1 MADTMM
7 LSSLRQIIQEVNTA
21 PSLQKALD
29 LIVHKVRNAMGTEVC
44 SVYMLDSSSGHYV
57 FAANEGLN
65 PESIGKVSLSV
76 NEGLIGQVV
85 TREEPLNLDRAE
97 NHPAYKY
104 FPEVG
109 EESFNAFLGAPIIH
123 QRKVL
128 GVLTVQQRESRRFDE
143 SEEAFLVTMS
153 AQLAGVIAHA
163 EATGALEQVSSSATP
178 VRRPARFKGVPGAPG
193 VAMGEAVVVS
203 SPADLNTVPDR
214 LAVDVDAELE
224 FFWSSLAQ
232 VRIDIE
238 QLGTTLAG
246 QLRPEER
253 ALFDVYLQMLDDNAL
268 GGEISDKIRQGSW
281 AQGAV
286 RTVILEHVHTFE
298 RMEDSYLRERAA
310 DVRDLGRRVLEYLQ
324 QSNSGPREYPENCIL
339 IGEELTASMLGEVP
353 TEKLVGL
360 VSIKGSSNS
369 HVAIM
374 ARALGIPTVMGAVD
388 IPLQRMEKAAL
399 VVDGYNGEIHSNPS
413 EELSAYFSNIIAEE
427 QQLSRELESLRDLP
441 CETLDKRA
449 LPLHV
454 NTGLMSDVARSLDRG
469 AQGVG
474 LYRTEVPFLL
484 RDRFPSEEE
493 QRQIYREQLEAFE
506 PMEVTMRTL
515 DIGGDKSLPYFPI
528 EEENPFLG
536 WRGIRVT
543 LDHPEIFLSQV
554 RAMLKASEGLNNIR
568 IMLPM
573 VTHLSE
579 IDEAQR
585 LIKRAYT
592 ELLDDGYDLKLP
604 PVGVM
609 VEVPAAVYQARAF
622 ARKVDFLSVGSNDLT
637 QYLLAVDRNNTR
649 VAGLYHSYHPSVLQ
663 ALEAIAD
670 AANIEGKPVTICGEL
685 AGEPGAA
692 ILLLAMG
699 YDALS
704 MNAASI
710 PKVKQA
716 IRSVSGEQAEEMLSR
731 VMQLDDAEMV
741 YGYMQSKLDKLGISQ
756 YLSPGAL
763 IAAGD
768 A

>member
-1 MADTMM
+1 M
-7 LSSLRQIIQEVNTA
+7 LSSLRQIVQEVNSA
-21 PSLQKALD
+21 PSLQQALD
-29 LIVHKVRNAMGTEVC
+29 LIVRKVRSAMGTEVC
-44 SVYMLDSSSGHYV
+44 SVYMLDVASGEYV
-57 FAANEGLN
+57 FAATEGLNVAMLGKVALAANEGL
-65 PESIGKVSLSV
+65 V
-76 NEGLIGQVV
+76 GQVA

-97 NHPAYKY
+97 KHPRFKH
-104 FPEVG
+104 FPGIG
-109 EESFNAFLGAPIIH
+109 EESFSSFLGVPIIH

-163 EATGALEQVSSSATP
+163 EATGALDSIASSEQARSAL
-178 VRRPARFKGVPGAPG
+178 FHGVPGSPG
-193 VAMGEAVVVS
+193 VALGQAVVVS
-203 SPADLNTVPDR
+203 SPADLNSVPDR
-214 LAVDVDAELE
+214 KTNDIDAELQ
-224 FFWSSLAQ
+224 FFWHSLSN
-232 VRIDIE
+232 VRVDIK
-238 QLGTTLAG
+238 QLGDTLAG

-253 ALFDVYLQMLDDNAL
+253 ALFDVYLLMLDDNAL
-268 GGEISDKIRQGSW
+268 GGEITEKIRQGSW

-286 RTVILEHVHTFE
+286 RSVILEHVRTFE

-324 QSNSGPREYPENCIL
+324 QSNTAREDYPEQTVL

-353 TEKLVGL
+353 TGKLVGL
-360 VSIKGSSNS
+360 VSVRGSSNS

-374 ARALGIPTVMGAVD
+374 ARAMGIPTVMGAVD
-388 IPLQRMEKAAL
+388 LPFQRLENAEL
-399 VVDGYNGEIHSNPS
+399 IIDGYNGEIYSNPN
-413 EELSAYFSNIIAEE
+413 EELSAYYRKIVAEE
-427 QQLSRELESLRDLP
+427 RQLSKDLEMLKDLP
-441 CETLDKRA
+441 CETTDGHRI
-449 LPLHV
+449 PLHV
-454 NTGLMSDVARSLDRG
+454 NTGLMSDVVRSLDRG
-469 AQGVG
+469 AEGVG

-493 QRQIYREQLEAFE
+493 QRHIYREQLEAFE
-506 PMEVTMRTL
+506 PLTVTMRTL

-543 LDHPEIFLSQV
+543 LDHPEIFLAQV
-554 RAMLKASEGLNNIR
+554 RAMLKASEGLNNLR

-573 VTHLSE
+573 VTHVSE
-579 IDEAQR
+579 IDEAQS
-585 LIKRAYT
+585 LINRAYA
-592 ELLDDGYDLKLP
+592 ELVDDGYNIKLP

-622 ARKVDFLSVGSNDLT
+622 ARRVDFLSVGSNDLT
-637 QYLLAVDRNNTR
+637 QYLLAVDRNNSR

-670 AANIEGKPVTICGEL
+670 AANMEGKPVTICGEL

-692 ILLLAMG
+692 ILLMAMG

-716 IRSVSGEQAEEMLSR
+716 IRSVSKAQAEEMQLKA
-731 VMQLDDAEMV
+731 MQLEDGEMIA
-741 YGYMQSKLDKLGISQ
+741 GYVQAKLDKLGISQ

-763 IAAGD
+763 VAMD
-768 A
+768 KK